1 MSYYQIAEIAIA
13 LGFGLCA
20 RRLVGHCRTD
30 LEALLS
36 DILRRRERETEAL
49 TFVARQFCNLT
60 LGGFSTFLF
69 AS

>member
-1 MSYYQIAEIAIA
+1 MSYYQIAEMAIA

-36 DILRRRERETEAL
+36 DILRRLSAGRKPCD
-49 TFVARQFCNLT
+49 FCRAAIL
-60 LGGFSTFLF
+60 
-69 AS
+69 